1 VEAFLIDSAKS
12 RGARAERRRC
22 LFVIR
27 TSDGKREADE
37 AAAVSPSTF
46 ASNFF
51 LPAGLY
57 REIYGEGAG
66 DGRQKLR
73 NFVSVSSVSR
83 FPRAL
88 RPSLPLPRH
97 ASFRPIGAR
106 RLLKRPPRP
115 PVGSSVG
122 FASGFVPETV
132 ISLSRGKREKK
143 DGCPFEYQSRH
154 YAVTR
159 ARSILR
165 VEFRSPNDSAAR
177 RADDPSLGNSQGRR
191 RAATNNISA
200 SVISPRVSIRRC
212 IRPLRFVPAFL
223 PTPVWRFCESI
234 PSIPPAEMDEIIP
247 SARIRS
253 TFSRFVIPTNAT
265 RLRVSR
271 ECNPGVS
278 IEARDPS

>member
-1 VEAFLIDSAKS
+1 
-12 RGARAERRRC
+12 
-22 LFVIR
+22 
-27 TSDGKREADE
+27 
-37 AAAVSPSTF
+37 
-46 ASNFF
+46 
-51 LPAGLY
+51 
-57 REIYGEGAG
+57 
-66 DGRQKLR
+66 
-73 NFVSVSSVSR
+73 
-83 FPRAL
+83 
-88 RPSLPLPRH
+88 
-97 ASFRPIGAR
+97 
-106 RLLKRPPRP
+106 
-115 PVGSSVG
+115 VGSSVG

-177 RADDPSLGNSQGRR
+177 RANDPSVGNSQGRR

-212 IRPLRFVPAFL
+212 IRPLRSVPAFL

-234 PSIPPAEMDEIIP
+234 PSIPPPAETDEIIP

-271 ECNPGVS
+271 KCNPRVS
-278 IEARDPS
+278 KPAIDRKSSSPKMGNVSLSTRSRKIVG